1 MKTDA
6 IQGATLYSGRVNGK
20 SVTVQKKTHYSS
32 YGDPNGHKVPVDG
45 VRITVKDNDI
55 VTAETFL
62 AYAGLSSDPKE
73 RREKIAETI
82 YGMTETPEV
91 EVPEVE
97 ETREDRNPDYQCGRD
112 SHEAYLY

>member
-20 SVTVQKKTHYSS
+20 SVKVQKETRFTSV
-32 YGDPNGHKVPVDG
+32 GDPNGFKAPVEG
-45 VRITVKDNDI
+45 VKITTKDNDI

-62 AYAGLSSDPKE
+62 AYAGLSSDPEK

-82 YGMTETPEV
+82 YEMTEV
-91 EVPEVE
+91 
-97 ETREDRNPDYQCGRD
+97 NPDYQCGRD

>member
-20 SVTVQKKTHYSS
+20 SVKVQTETRFTSV
-32 YGDPNGHKVPVDG
+32 GDPNGHKVPVEG
-45 VRITVKDNDI
+45 VKITTKDNDI

-62 AYAGLSSDPKE
+62 AYAGLSSDPEK

-82 YGMTETPEV
+82 YEMTEV
-91 EVPEVE
+91 
-97 ETREDRNPDYQCGRD
+97 NPDYQCGRD

>member
-20 SVTVQKKTHYSS
+20 SVKVQKETRFTSV
-32 YGDPNGHKVPVDG
+32 GDPNGFKAPVEG
-45 VRITVKDNDI
+45 VKITTKDNGI

-62 AYAGLSSDPKE
+62 AYAGLSSDPEK

-82 YGMTETPEV
+82 SSLTETPEV
-91 EVPEVE
+91 EEA
-97 ETREDRNPDYQCGRD
+97 REDRNPDYQCGRD

>member
-62 AYAGLSSDPKE
+62 AYAGLSSDAE
-73 RREKIAETI
+73 ARREKIAETI
-82 YGMTETPEV
+82 SSLTETPEV
-91 EVPEVE
+91 EVPEVKAK
-97 ETREDRNPDYQCGRD
+97 EDRNPDYQCGRD

>member
-6 IQGATLYSGRVNGK
+6 IQGATLYAGRVNGK
-20 SVTVQKKTHYSS
+20 SVKVQEETRFATF
-32 YGDPNGHKVPVDG
+32 GDPNGHKVPVDG
-45 VRITVKDNDI
+45 LNITAKDKKGI

-62 AYAGLSSDPKE
+62 AYAGLSRDPKA

-82 YGMTETPEV
+82 SSLTETPKV
-91 EVPEVE
+91 EAPEVKAKE
-97 ETREDRNPDYQCGRD
+97 YRNPNYQCGRD

>member
-6 IQGATLYSGRVNGK
+6 IQGATLYSGIVKGK
-20 SVTVQKKTHYSS
+20 SVKVQEETRFASV
-32 YGDPNGHKVPVDG
+32 GDPNGHKVPVEG
-45 VRITVKDNDI
+45 VKITTKDNGI

-62 AYAGLSSDPKE
+62 TYAGLSNDAE
-73 RREKIAETI
+73 ARREKIAETI

-91 EVPEVE
+91 EEAK
-97 ETREDRNPDYQCGRD
+97 EDRNPDYQCGRD

>member
-6 IQGATLYSGRVNGK
+6 IQGETLYSGRVNGK
-20 SVTVQKKTHYSS
+20 SVKVQKETRFVSV
-32 YGDPNGHKVPVDG
+32 GDPNGFKAPVEG
-45 VRITVKDNDI
+45 IKITTKDKDKNNDNDNNNDI

-62 AYAGLSSDPKE
+62 SYAGLSSDPEK

-82 YGMTETPEV
+82 YKMT
-91 EVPEVE
+91 
-97 ETREDRNPDYQCGRD
+97 DYQCGRD